1 MLTFEVCLSLF
12 KRWITS
18 VLQTEGGRRHHKVKK
33 KKSTTAAVGCLM
45 SDNCLDAQAVNT
57 QHVFSEINTG
67 EGEKK
72 I

>member
-1 MLTFEVCLSLF
+1 
-12 KRWITS
+12 
-18 VLQTEGGRRHHKVKK
+18 
-33 KKSTTAAVGCLM
+33 M